1 MAFLQ
6 LKKNFHANKSILFV
20 LLDEPTEGEVREN
33 NFNNTEHVLKCKLGG
48 ATNFECAPVNGS
60 SYSLSPD
67 QEFDFIM
74 TSAQYAKIATFSK
87 NDLVFFQY
95 QVGGDGRVSYRA
107 TNDEAKINVFLESD
121 SSFDPKPLVRQGM
134 QYGYES
140 VKHRDSS
147 RSDEIKWSMCVKEA
161 VNIVI
166 SRSKSEGKS
175 ENEYLEILDTAKS
188 LMNVV
193 IDGYKEWETEYIAK
207 KDEELKGSEDIPF

>member
-6 LKKNFHANKSILFV
+6 LKKNFHANKSIMFV

-33 NFNNTEHVLKCKLGG
+33 NFGNTEHVLKCKLGG

-67 QEFDFIM
+67 QEFDFVM
-74 TSAQYAKIATFSK
+74 SSAQYAKIATFSK
-87 NDLVFFQY
+87 GDLVFFQY

-121 SSFDPKPLVRQGM
+121 SSFDPKPLVKQGM

-166 SRSKSEGKS
+166 AKNIDQSPKIE
-175 ENEYLEILDTAKS
+175 EDVLDIAKS

-193 IDGYKEWETEYIAK
+193 VDGYKEWETEYIAK